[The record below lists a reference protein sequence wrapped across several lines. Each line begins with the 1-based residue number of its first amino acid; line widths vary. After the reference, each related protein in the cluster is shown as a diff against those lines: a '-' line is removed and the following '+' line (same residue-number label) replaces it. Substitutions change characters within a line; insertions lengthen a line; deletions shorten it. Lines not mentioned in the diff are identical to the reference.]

1 MVDGILGINN
11 FSFLAAMML
20 AYQPVRTLATA
31 NMGISL
37 GLSAAR
43 RILPIIDNKSSITEK
58 ENSKKLNLTKGDINF
73 KNVSLNITIVI
84 VKRY

>member
-1 MVDGILGINN
+1 METLTGIMIAGLIYYSGKLMVDGMLGINN
-11 FSFLAAMML
+11 FFSFLAAMML

-43 RILPIIDNKSSITEK
+43 RILPIIDNK
-58 ENSKKLNLTKGDINF
+58 L
-73 KNVSLNITIVI
+73 SLIHISEPT
-84 VKRY
+84 RPY